1 MVFDG
6 ASNRIELY
14 KGAPT
19 GTALP
24 TKELT
29 IEVWAKIETRASWT
43 GILNYVQDNG
53 SYERGFFL
61 GVVDGRIG
69 GYIAT
74 VREGGSPR
82 YDWISWD
89 DYFELGRWYHIA
101 FTYDGANMKLYID
114 EALVRESS
122 QAYGDIAYPEQS
134 TFAIGA
140 FMDDNE
146 LEHIKGA
153 IREVRLYGRA
163 LSSDEIKASAPGQI
177 EASPTGGAQGT
188 AGVIVVLKD
197 GTTLSGILIRV
208 EGEEIIVSQGTAG
221 LARIKFDNILAV
233 LPLGK

>member
-1 MVFDG
+1 M
-6 ASNRIELY
+6 
-14 KGAPT
+14 
-19 GTALP
+19 P

-29 IEVWAKIETRASWT
+29 IQAWAKIETRASWT

-74 VREGGSPR
+74 VRDGGSPR

-89 DYFELGRWYHIA
+89 NYFELGRWYHIA

-114 EALVRESS
+114 GTLVRKST

-153 IREVRLYGRA
+153 IREVRLYSRA
-163 LSSDEIKASAPGQI
+163 LSADEIKASVPGQI
-177 EASPTGGAQGT
+177 EASPAAGAQGT

-197 GTTLSGILIRV
+197 GTTLSGILVKV
-208 EGEEIIVSQGTAG
+208 EGEEIILSQGTAG
-221 LARIKFDNILAV
+221 QARIKFDIILAV